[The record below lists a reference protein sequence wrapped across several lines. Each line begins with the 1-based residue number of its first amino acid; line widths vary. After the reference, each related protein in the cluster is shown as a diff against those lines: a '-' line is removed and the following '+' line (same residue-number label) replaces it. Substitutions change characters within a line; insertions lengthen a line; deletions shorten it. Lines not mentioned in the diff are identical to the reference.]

1 MPKIQ
6 LVEPVGVLSSPT
18 IDHWNH
24 PHTGGEHNHHQ
35 FYELI
40 QQWNRHVLYCYDSFL
55 SLRTT
60 KQSADE
66 NNLMYL
72 GFCRFCFLQQDFSD
86 HGFRKR
92 ALLCS
97 SLW

>member
-40 QQWNRHVLYCYDSFL
+40 QQWNRHVLIAMTRSY
-55 SLRTT
+55 
-60 KQSADE
+60 QSKVQ
-66 NNLMYL
+66 M
-72 GFCRFCFLQQDFSD
+72 
-86 HGFRKR
+86 KII
-92 ALLCS
+92 
-97 SLW
+97 